1 MSDIPDPFQVRV
13 AQIALAVADR
23 WGFAL
28 GGGHALLAHG
38 LVRRPTEDVDLFT
51 DVDDGV
57 RTAIGLVREA
67 LRTAGLSAQ
76 APPDRGDLAAIFD
89 GMDDAFEE
97 LDVWDRHDSVR
108 ISLGRLPRQRA
119 PIVMSV
125 GPVLHLDDLLGSK
138 LCAMVTR
145 GEIRDYVDVGAALGH
160 GYDKQRLLDLARRDD
175 PELGDDEVAAAMRR
189 LDALP
194 DESFAYYG
202 LDPSA
207 VAEMRSRFADWDR

>member
-1 MSDIPDPFQVRV
+1 VNAIPDPFQVRV

-51 DVDDGV
+51 DVDGGV
-57 RTAIGLVREA
+57 RTAIGLVQVA
-67 LRTAGLSAQ
+67 LREAGLSAV
-76 APPDRGDLAAIFD
+76 PPSEGKALAALFD

-97 LDVWDRHDSVR
+97 LDVRDRHNSVR

-119 PIVMSV
+119 PIVMAV

-138 LCAMVTR
+138 MSAMAGR
-145 GEIRDYVDVGAALGH
+145 GQVRDYVDVGAALGR
-160 GYDKQRLLDLARRDD
+160 GYDRERLFDLARRHD
-175 PELGDDEVAAAMRR
+175 PELSDDEVAAAMRR

-202 LDPSA
+202 LDASA
-207 VAEMRSRFADWDR
+207 MAEMRGRFATWER